1 MLSRPVS
8 QAGRRHHPLGA
19 AVNFPELFLQGSS
32 KTTAMISLFVDGLD
46 EVLVAQAFFGRN
58 ELAHCPRAV
67 SWTGMFIE
75 RKTKELD
82 SLHGLKVAALGEN
95 RHLSLSLYRNLLRHV
110 VPFLQ
115 LRLYGMMGRAINRNF
130 ASAESSRGES
140 EA

>member
-1 MLSRPVS
+1 M
-8 QAGRRHHPLGA
+8 
-19 AVNFPELFLQGSS
+19 
-32 KTTAMISLFVDGLD
+32 MSLFVDGLD

-82 SLHGLKVAALGEN
+82 SLHGLKVAALGKS